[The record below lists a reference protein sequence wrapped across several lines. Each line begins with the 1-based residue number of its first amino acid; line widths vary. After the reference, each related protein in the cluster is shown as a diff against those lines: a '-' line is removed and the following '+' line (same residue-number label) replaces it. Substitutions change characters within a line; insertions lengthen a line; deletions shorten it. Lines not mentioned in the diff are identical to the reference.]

1 MAKVTTADVS
11 GEVESR
17 FESIKHGV
25 EKLIDSVPDKA
36 KDLRGSAMT
45 GIDALGVQIKKH
57 PVAALAIAFGIGF
70 LAMRL
75 IRR

>member
-1 MAKVTTADVS
+1 MTKVTTADVTN
-11 GEVESR
+11 EVESR
-17 FESIKHGV
+17 FESVKQGV
-25 EKLIDSVPDKA
+25 EKIIDVGTGKA
-36 KDLRGSAMT
+36 KELPAMAKD

-70 LAMRL
+70 VAMRL